1 MRATI
6 DPMTPQEIKRAYD
19 EAAAEVLEEHRV
31 RIAKVLDK
39 GQKND
44 DAARLEAVRAKLID
58 PLV

>member
-1 MRATI
+1 
-6 DPMTPQEIKRAYD
+6 MTPQEIKRAYD